1 MNHRVEPITEI
12 DFQAYVDDEL
22 PTGRRIEVEAHMCRH
37 AADAAR
43 VMADLRTR
51 DELRLALTDIPLT
64 PRGATIDAA
73 LRLELGLS
81 RDPILALLVPK
92 CQGRCW
98 MQLPRHRRV
107 PCIRGRRNGAPNS
120 IDDMLRQRLR

>member
-64 PRGATIDAA
+64 PGRNYRRGPAIGAGALARSNPGFARAEVPRPLLDATTTISESAMH
-73 LRLELGLS
+73 S
-81 RDPILALLVPK
+81 
-92 CQGRCW
+92 W
-98 MQLPRHRRV
+98 
-107 PCIRGRRNGAPNS
+107 
-120 IDDMLRQRLR
+120 